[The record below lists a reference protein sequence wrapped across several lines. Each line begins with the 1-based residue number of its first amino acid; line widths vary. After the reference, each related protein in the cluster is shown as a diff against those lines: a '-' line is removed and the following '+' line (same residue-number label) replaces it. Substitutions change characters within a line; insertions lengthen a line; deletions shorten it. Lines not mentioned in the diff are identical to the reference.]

1 MYSDASLKRRCLVL
15 STGFY
20 EWRHVFPIGKKG
32 QLLKTAVKY
41 PYHIELKNN
50 PYFYI
55 AGIWQNWTDKDTG
68 ENIDAF
74 ALITTKANSLMEQV
88 HNSKKR
94 QPTILTEDLAYEWIF
109 GGLSE
114 QRITEIAT
122 YQIPAEEMQACTI
135 RRDFKEALDP
145 TEAFTYEDL
154 PALAPN

>member
-1 MYSDASLKRRCLVL
+1 
-15 STGFY
+15 
-20 EWRHVFPIGKKG
+20 
-32 QLLKTAVKY
+32 
-41 PYHIELKNN
+41 
-50 PYFYI
+50 
-55 AGIWQNWTDKDTG
+55 
-68 ENIDAF
+68 
-74 ALITTKANSLMEQV
+74 MEQV